1 MSNEDK
7 KTIEICKRYAE
18 NVRRHTAEN
27 DHDRARVLVAEWF
40 ACEQRRNHPEQFN
53 IFCALSSAFSA
64 IAEEHERVG
73 ELSAKASELRYS
85 LTVELRNAA
94 RFAFPEQAEILLA
107 AL

>member
-7 KTIEICKRYAE
+7 KTIDLCKRYAE

-94 RFAFPEQAEILLA
+94 RFAFPEQAEIILA